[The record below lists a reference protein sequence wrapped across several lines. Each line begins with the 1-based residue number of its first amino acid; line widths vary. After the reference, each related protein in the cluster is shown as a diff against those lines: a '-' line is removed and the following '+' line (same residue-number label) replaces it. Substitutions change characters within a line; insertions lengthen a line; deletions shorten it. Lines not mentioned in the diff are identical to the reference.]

1 MFFGCPFE
9 ALGNTAATYG
19 GQNIGAGRPDR
30 LGKGLRLMLLYGL
43 IYSILAAVVLFAFGG
58 TLSRLFM
65 DQPDPFI
72 EEHAHMMLM
81 YNSAFYFLLAVV
93 NTVRFMIQGMGYS
106 ILAIAAGVLE
116 MIARA
121 FVGFV
126 LVDEFGYPAACM
138 GNPAAWIAADVFL
151 VTAFA
156 LILRR
161 EKQKVA
167 IRGDG

>member
-9 ALGNTAATYG
+9 TLGNTAATYG

-30 LGKGLRLMLLYGL
+30 LGKGLRLMLL
-43 IYSILAAVVLFAFGG
+43 
-58 TLSRLFM
+58 
-65 DQPDPFI
+65 
-72 EEHAHMMLM
+72 M

-106 ILAIAAGVLE
+106 LLAVAAGILE

-121 FVGFV
+121 LGGSVFV
-126 LVDEFGYPAACM
+126 DRYGYPAACM

-151 VTAFA
+151 VIAFA

-161 EKQKVA
+161 EKRRVVA
-167 IRGDG
+167 RE